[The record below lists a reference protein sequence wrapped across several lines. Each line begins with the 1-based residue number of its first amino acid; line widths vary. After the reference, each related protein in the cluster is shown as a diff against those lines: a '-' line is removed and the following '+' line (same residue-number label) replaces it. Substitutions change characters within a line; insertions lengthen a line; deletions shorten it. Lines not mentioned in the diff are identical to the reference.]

1 MKPFH
6 SSCEPEYE
14 ASHVLSGRAA
24 LPQSAAAVWNSILS
38 QMPTFSVQA
47 SDIKRWCFV
56 VGFFFK
62 LSFLFVKLISI
73 SQLPWSSKYVG
84 KEH

>member
-1 MKPFH
+1 MCFQA
-6 SSCEPEYE
+6 EPRYLR
-14 ASHVLSGRAA
+14 VLQQSGTAFCHKC
-24 LPQSAAAVWNSILS
+24 LLFLFKLQISKDGVLLW
-38 QMPTFSVQA
+38 V
-47 SDIKRWCFV
+47 
-56 VGFFFK
+56 FFFK